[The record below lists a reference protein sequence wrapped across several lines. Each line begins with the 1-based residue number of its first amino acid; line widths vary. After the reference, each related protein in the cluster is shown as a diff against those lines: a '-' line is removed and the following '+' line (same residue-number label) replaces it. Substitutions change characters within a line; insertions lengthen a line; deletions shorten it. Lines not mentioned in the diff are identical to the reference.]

1 MNWCTPWSATLLA
14 VLALAACTLPSEPS
28 GSGVSPTSPSQ
39 SPAPVLR
46 ETVDRVSDG
55 VVRIEVTGCEV
66 GSPWSGSGFLVSPRL
81 VVTAGHVVDDA
92 RTLSLR
98 TIESVVRG
106 EVIGADRENDV
117 ALVRAVRELPGYEF
131 GFGVTLPWVT
141 DGVAVLGYPYGLP
154 LTTTVGAVSALDRR
168 VEFEGES
175 LDGLI
180 QTDATVNPGNSGGPM
195 IDAAGQVLGV
205 VEAKGGEGIAY
216 AIPAKVVAP
225 LVADWTSD
233 PQDIEAPDCPDP
245 TADLITIRSR
255 HADAPAL
262 AATLHQFVW
271 GINQSEY
278 ESAWIMLTGRRQGAY
293 GEFED
298 FERKQSTSSISE
310 FVLERVERSGE
321 TSDTAVV
328 SFTSRQDPEFGRNG
342 QECTRWHL
350 EYTLRMDSGYWRID
364 AAKNLETPAPCDAE

>member
-1 MNWCTPWSATLLA
+1 M
-14 VLALAACTLPSEPS
+14 
-28 GSGVSPTSPSQ
+28 
-39 SPAPVLR
+39 
-46 ETVDRVSDG
+46 DRVSDG
-55 VVRIEVTGCEV
+55 VVRIEVTGCEI
-66 GSPWSGSGFLVSPRL
+66 GSPWSGSGFLVSPTL
-81 VVTAGHVVDDA
+81 VATARHVIVDA

-98 TIESVVRG
+98 TTEGVVRG
-106 EVIGADRENDV
+106 EVIGMDRENDV
-117 ALVRAVRELPGYEF
+117 ALVRAVHALPGYEF
-131 GFGVTLPWVT
+131 EFGVTLPWVT
-141 DGVAVLGYPYGLP
+141 DEVAVLGYPYGLP

-245 TADLITIRSR
+245 TADLITIKSR

-271 GINQSEY
+271 GINESEY

-293 GEFED
+293 GDFED
-298 FERKQSTSSISE
+298 FERKQSTSSISDL
-310 FVLERVERSGE
+310 VLELVERSGE
-321 TSDTAVV
+321 TSDTAEV
-328 SFTSRQDPEFGRNG
+328 SFTSRQDPEFGRDG
-342 QECTRWHL
+342 QQCTKWHL

-364 AAKNLETPAPCDAE
+364 AAKTLETPAPCEAE

>member
-1 MNWCTPWSATLLA
+1 MNRWMPRSAIPLA
-14 VLALAACTLPSEPS
+14 ALVLAGCTLPPGPTGT
-28 GSGVSPTSPSQ
+28 GSSPAG

-46 ETVDRVSDG
+46 ETVEQVSDG

-66 GSPWSGSGFLVSPRL
+66 GSPWSGSGFLVSPTL
-81 VVTAGHVVDDA
+81 VATARHVVDDA

-98 TIESVVRG
+98 TIEGVVRG
-106 EVIGADRENDV
+106 EVVGMDRANDV
-117 ALVRAVRELPGYEF
+117 ALVRATQELPGHEFEF
-131 GFGVTLPWVT
+131 GTDLPWVT
-141 DGVAVLGYPYGLP
+141 DEVAVLGYPYGLP

-195 IDAAGQVLGV
+195 IDDAGHVLGV

-225 LVADWTSD
+225 LVAAWTSD

-245 TADLITIRSR
+245 TADLIRTRSR

-262 AATLHQFVW
+262 AATFHQFVW
-271 GINQSEY
+271 GINTSEY
-278 ESAWIMLTGRRQGAY
+278 YSAWIMLTGRRQGAY
-293 GEFED
+293 GQYED
-298 FERKQSTSSISE
+298 FERKQSTSSISD
-310 FVLERVERSGE
+310 FVLEAVERSGE
-321 TSDTAVV
+321 TADTAQVR
-328 SFTSRQDPEFGRNG
+328 FTSHQDRKFGRNG
-342 QECTRWHL
+342 QTCTKWHL
-350 EYTLRMDSGYWRID
+350 QYTMRMDSGYWRID
-364 AAKNLETPAPCDAE
+364 AAKNLETPAPCAAK